1 MKRLYASAGGDRLRR
16 RTGIGLIVASVIAAV
31 AVLSTTSALSGSVD
45 GAQQPTVESIGTTTP
60 PSPAPSGPP
69 SGLTPEQAAAA
80 EQIALNSPLVTRVA
94 GSASVAVDSTQTG
107 PMTGVDG
114 PKDFVGAGVIVD
126 LSHSV
131 VFPAGVPVLKFV
143 PEGGTQLPIDEAT
156 ELSSDTGQ
164 EVSSIG
170 VLVNLTTG
178 DVIALLPGAG
188 VPANS

>member
-1 MKRLYASAGGDRLRR
+1 
-16 RTGIGLIVASVIAAV
+16 
-31 AVLSTTSALSGSVD
+31 
-45 GAQQPTVESIGTTTP
+45 
-60 PSPAPSGPP
+60 
-69 SGLTPEQAAAA
+69 
-80 EQIALNSPLVTRVA
+80 
-94 GSASVAVDSTQTG
+94 
-107 PMTGVDG
+107 
-114 PKDFVGAGVIVD
+114 
-126 LSHSV
+126 